1 MPLTKIG
8 APEKGGDYSEMI
20 EAVLSLRC
28 LETLIVETVTTVA
41 YFWSLLHKTP
51 KETLLI
57 SQSISLFTVQN
68 PKWLQPHGPQ

>member
-1 MPLTKIG
+1 MVMPLTKIG
-8 APEKGGDYSEMI
+8 APGKGGDYSEMI

-28 LETLIVETVTTVA
+28 LETLIVETVSHYSHT
-41 YFWSLLHKTP
+41 TP

-57 SQSISLFTVQN
+57 SLSISLFTVRN